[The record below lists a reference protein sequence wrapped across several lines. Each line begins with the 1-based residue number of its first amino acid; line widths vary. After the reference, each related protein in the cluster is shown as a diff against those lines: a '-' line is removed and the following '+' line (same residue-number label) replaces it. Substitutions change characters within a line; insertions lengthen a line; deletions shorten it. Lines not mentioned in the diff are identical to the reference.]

1 VVSGARSSYNVGAD
15 MQINKIQ
22 LKNFKG
28 FDEKEFHFNPQFNVL
43 IGDNGSGKTAILDAL
58 AVSVGSYLLGIGS
71 AQARAIYQEDIRRKD
86 FGDSLEPQLPVIVN
100 AIGEIE
106 GKKIKWQRS
115 KTSLEARTTVKEAR
129 ELIDIAKY
137 HTQQVSQGE
146 PVILPVISYHGTG
159 RLWKERR
166 QTINTRPKG
175 SRMSGYFNSLEP
187 ASSSKVFLEWFKT
200 MEIASIQKKI
210 DTTRIDVVKNAII
223 NCIPDLETVF
233 FDVIEDTLVSVKIES
248 DQRYILHYDL
258 LSDGF
263 RNMIGMVADI
273 AYRCV
278 TLNPHLN
285 QKALEKTNGIVLIDE
300 IDLHL
305 HPKWQKRVVNDLKKT
320 FPQIQFIATTH
331 SPFIVQSLQS
341 DEVINL
347 DKATDSDFFRKSIEE
362 IAEIDMGVPDV
373 ERSQRFKDMMKVAE
387 RYYQLLE
394 EGKNSEDDTQVKQ
407 IKAEL
412 DQLSMLYSDDPA
424 YTAFL
429 NMERLARFGQ

>member
-1 VVSGARSSYNVGAD
+1 

-22 LKNFKG
+22 IKNFKG
-28 FDEKEFHFNPQFNVL
+28 FDETEFQFNPQFNVL
-43 IGDNGSGKTAILDAL
+43 IGDNGTGKTAILDAL
-58 AVSVGSYLLGIGS
+58 AVCVGSYLLGIDL
-71 AQARAIYQEDIRRKD
+71 AEQARSIYPEDIRRQD
-86 FGDSLEPQLPVIVN
+86 FGESLEPQLPVIIS
-100 AIGEIE
+100 AEGEIA
-106 GKKIKWQRS
+106 GKTIKWQRA
-115 KTSLEARTTVKEAR
+115 KKSLEGRTTVKEAK
-129 ELIDIAKY
+129 ELIDIAKF
-137 HTQQVSQGE
+137 HTQQVSQGK
-146 PVILPVISYHGTG
+146 PVILPVICYHGTG

-166 QTINTRPKG
+166 QTINTRPKS

-200 MEIASIQKKI
+200 MEIAAIQKKI
-210 DTTRIDVVKNAII
+210 DTTRVDVVKNAII
-223 NCIPDLETVF
+223 SCVPNLETVF
-233 FDVIEDTLVSVKIES
+233 FDVIEDTLVSVQIET
-248 DQRYILHYDL
+248 DKHHTLHYDL

-285 QKALEKTNGIVLIDE
+285 KKALEKTDGIVLIDE

-305 HPKWQKRVVNDLKKT
+305 HPKWQKRVINDLKTT
-320 FPQIQFIATTH
+320 FPKIQFIATTH
-331 SPFIVQSLQS
+331 SPFIVQSRQS
-341 DEVINL
+341 SEVINL
-347 DKATDSDFFRKSIEE
+347 DKTTDSDFFRKSIEE

-373 ERSQRFKDMMKVAE
+373 ERSQRFKEMMKVAE

-394 EGKNSEDDTQVKQ
+394 AGKNSDDDSQLRQ

-412 DQLSMLYSDDPA
+412 DQLSMRYSDDPA

-429 NMERLARFGQ
+429 NMERLARLGQ

>member
-1 VVSGARSSYNVGAD
+1 MR
-15 MQINKIQ
+15 INKIQ

-43 IGDNGSGKTAILDAL
+43 IGDNGTGKTAILDAL
-58 AVSVGSYLLGIGS
+58 AVSVGSYLLGIGQ
-71 AQARAIYQEDIRRKD
+71 AQARSIYQEDIRRKD
-86 FGDSLEPQLPVIVN
+86 FGDSLEPQLPVIVSSE
-100 AIGEIE
+100 GEIE
-106 GKKIKWQRS
+106 ERKIKWQRS
-115 KTSLEARTTVKEAR
+115 KKNFEGRTTVKEAR
-129 ELIDIAKY
+129 ELIEIAKF
-137 HTQQVSQGE
+137 HTQQVSDGK

-166 QTINTRPKG
+166 QTINTRPKA

-187 ASSSKVFLEWFKT
+187 ASSSKIFLEWFKT

-210 DTTRIDVVKNAII
+210 DTTRIEVVKNAII
-223 NCIPDLETVF
+223 NCIPDLEAVF
-233 FDVIEDTLVSVKIES
+233 FDVIEDTLVSVKM
-248 DQRYILHYDL
+248 DADKRHTLHYDL

-285 QKALEKTNGIVLIDE
+285 EQALAKTYGIVLIDE
-300 IDLHL
+300 IDLHI
-305 HPKWQKRVVNDLKKT
+305 HPKWQKRVVNDLKNT
-320 FPQIQFIATTH
+320 FPMIQFIASTH

-341 DEVINL
+341 DEVLNL

-362 IAEIDMGVPDV
+362 IAEMDMGVPDV

-394 EGKNSEDDTQVKQ
+394 EGKNSEDDTQVRQ

-412 DQLSMLYSDDPA
+412 DQLSRRYSDDPA

-429 NMERLARFGQ
+429 NMERLARLGP

>member
-1 VVSGARSSYNVGAD
+1 

-28 FDEKEFHFNPQFNVL
+28 FYEKEFNFNPQFNIL
-43 IGDNGSGKTAILDAL
+43 IGDNGTGKTAILDAL
-58 AVSVGSYLLGIGS
+58 AVSVGSYLLPIHS
-71 AQARAIYQEDIRRKD
+71 AQARSIYPEDVRRID

-100 AIGEIE
+100 AVGECE
-106 GKKIKWQRS
+106 GKTIKWQRS
-115 KTSLEARTTVKEAR
+115 KISLDGRTTFKQAR
-129 ELIDIAKY
+129 ELIDIAQS
-137 HTQQVSQGE
+137 HIQQVRDGE

-166 QTINTRPKG
+166 QTINTRRKG
-175 SRMSGYFNSLEP
+175 SRMDGYFNSLEP

-223 NCIPDLETVF
+223 NCIPNLETVF
-233 FDVIEDTLVSVKIES
+233 FDVIEDTLVGVQS
-248 DQRYILHYDL
+248 DTNPVHKVHYDL

-285 QKALEKTNGIVLIDE
+285 QDALEKTNGIVLIDE

-320 FPQIQFIATTH
+320 FPKIQFIATTH

-347 DKATDSDFFRKSIEE
+347 DKATDTDFFRKSI
-362 IAEIDMGVPDV
+362 
-373 ERSQRFKDMMKVAE
+373 
-387 RYYQLLE
+387 
-394 EGKNSEDDTQVKQ
+394 
-407 IKAEL
+407 
-412 DQLSMLYSDDPA
+412 
-424 YTAFL
+424 
-429 NMERLARFGQ
+429 

>member
-1 VVSGARSSYNVGAD
+1 
-15 MQINKIQ
+15 MQINQIH

-28 FDEKEFHFNPQFNVL
+28 FEDNTFQFNPQFNVL
-43 IGDNGSGKTAILDAL
+43 IGDNGTGKTAILDAL
-58 AVSVGSYLLGIGS
+58 AVSVSSYVLGIGQ
-71 AQARAIYQEDIRRKD
+71 AQARGILKEEVRRQD
-86 FGDSLEPQLPVIVN
+86 FGDSLEPQLPVI
-100 AIGEIE
+100 ISTHGEIE
-106 GKKIKWQRS
+106 SQKIQWQRV
-115 KTSLEARTTVKEAR
+115 KKSLESRTTVKEAKQ
-129 ELIDIAKY
+129 LIEIAKS
-137 HTQQVSQGE
+137 HNQQVSQGK

-166 QTINTRPKG
+166 QTLNTRPKA

-187 ASSSKVFLEWFKT
+187 VSNSKIFLEWFKT
-200 MEIASIQKKI
+200 MEIAAIQKKI
-210 DTTRIDVVKNAII
+210 ETTRVEVVKEAII

-233 FDVIEDTLVSVKIES
+233 FDVIEDTLASVKIEQ
-248 DQRYILHYDL
+248 DKRYTLHYDL

-263 RNMIGMVADI
+263 KNMIGMVADI

-285 QKALEKTNGIVLIDE
+285 EQALYKTNGIVLIDE

-305 HPKWQKRVVNDLKKT
+305 HPKWQKRIINDFKRT
-320 FPQIQFIATTH
+320 FPRIQFIVTTH

-362 IAEIDMGVPDV
+362 IAERDMGVPDV
-373 ERSQRFKDMMKVAE
+373 ERSQRFKDMMTVAQ

-394 EGKNSEDDTQVKQ
+394 EGKKSENDAKIVL

-412 DQLSMLYSDDPA
+412 DELSKRYSDDPA

-429 NMERLARFGQ
+429 NMERLARLGQ